1 MDTSEMNPLTFKVP
15 QQSGNELVEVGWND
29 DDGQKM
35 LLSTGRVEQVKKKIT
50 RFYAA
55 AAAGQARACGA
66 ELVDFYTTAS
76 VEVSC
81 WAS

>member
-1 MDTSEMNPLTFKVP
+1 MDASEINQLSPTAVG
-15 QQSGNELVEVGWND
+15 QRVGWND

-35 LLSTGRVEQVKKKIT
+35 LLSTGRVEQIKKKT
-50 RFYAA
+50 TWFYATA
-55 AAAGQARACGA
+55 ATGQARACGA

-76 VEVSC
+76 VEVCC

>member
-1 MDTSEMNPLTFKVP
+1 MESEMNPLTFKGP
-15 QQSGNELVEVGWND
+15 QQSVNELVEVGWND

-35 LLSTGRVEQVKKKIT
+35 FLSTGRVEQVKKKIT
-50 RFYAA
+50 RLYAA

-66 ELVDFYTTAS
+66 QLVGFYTTAS